1 MTPVKLFAFAAFVT
15 LPAAL
20 FGADA
25 ATSAGP
31 AETAKAVTFAK
42 DVAPIL
48 QERCQEC
55 HRKGSH
61 GAHVAGD
68 L

>member
-1 MTPVKLFAFAAFVT
+1 MTTSFPAQRFCGIAVFITLTVSLTAAE
-15 LPAAL
+15 AS
-20 FGADA
+20 
-25 ATSAGP
+25 SARVRP
-31 AETAKAVTFAK
+31 VTFAK

-55 HRKGSH
+55 HRTGSMAPMSLRH
-61 GAHVAGD
+61 